1 MKMNN
6 EELREEVLEEIKN
19 EENLPETEK
28 TEETAAPSQEESD
41 GVGEAYPKDEPT
53 TPPYYSY
60 APSRF
65 YKPLPKGVTEE
76 TYDEYL
82 SVRKCGRILGITAIV
97 IVAAV
102 TAYTFIYGFV
112 AGLLSAFGINILKYL
127 EDPAVNTLTQIFF
140 TLIMFTLPF
149 MVAAWVNKFK
159 IGELVPLGKSREGMK
174 LPYFLFGLGFCAF
187 AQIAVSQAA
196 AIFDSLGFGYDL
208 PESDNPEGVFGFLL
222 SVIATAVIP
231 AFMEEFG
238 CRGIMFGIAEK
249 TGGTTFALLVSSAM
263 FGLIHGNFVQIP
275 FAFLV
280 GLILGI
286 IRIKTG
292 SLWICI
298 LIHGV
303 NNFVSVCM
311 DYAFSGANEEI
322 GNIVY
327 SVFLIL
333 CMIAS
338 LFGIAL
344 VSKKGKEEFV
354 IAEEAEGE
362 AMPKE
367 VTLTQK
373 LLWFFK
379 TPAVLIAVV
388 LFLGEACLYFIM

>member
-28 TEETAAPSQEESD
+28 TEETAAPSQEGSD
-41 GVGEAYPKDEPT
+41 GVGEACPQPEPMD
-53 TPPYYSY
+53 YSFT
-60 APSRF
+60 PSRF

-76 TYDEYL
+76 SYDEYL
-82 SVRKCGRILGITAIV
+82 SVKKCGKILGITAIV

-112 AGLLSAFGINILKYL
+112 AGLLSVFGINILKYL

-159 IGELVPLGKSREGMK
+159 IGELVPLGKSRGGAK

-196 AIFDSLGFGYDL
+196 AIFDSMGFSYDL

-263 FGLIHGNFVQIP
+263 FGLIHGNFMQIP

-322 GNIVY
+322 GNVVY

-338 LFGIAL
+338 LFGVAL
-344 VSKKGKEEFV
+344 ISRKREDEYSVGDDAKKASPNA
-354 IAEEAEGE
+354 I
-362 AMPKE
+362 
-367 VTLTQK
+367 TLTQK
-373 LLWFFK
+373 LSWFFK
-379 TPAVLIAVV
+379 TPAVVIATI
-388 LFLGEACLYFIM
+388 LFLGEACLYFLM